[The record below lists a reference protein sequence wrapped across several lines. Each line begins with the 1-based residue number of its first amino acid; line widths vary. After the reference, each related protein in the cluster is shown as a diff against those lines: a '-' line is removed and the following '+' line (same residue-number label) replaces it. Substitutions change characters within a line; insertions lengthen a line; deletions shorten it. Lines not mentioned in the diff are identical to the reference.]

1 MARYRLL
8 NVIIPRLLPSFL
20 YALYG
25 SCKIEARGEEY
36 LKEVSGPVIYAGWH
50 GVLPFILYFGRK
62 VKMATM
68 VSQSEDGSLIVPV
81 FERFGFEVVR
91 GSSGKGGA
99 IALRQIYRFL
109 KKGYNVGFAVD
120 GSRGP
125 ARRVQGGTLFLAA
138 HTGSPIIPINVVY
151 SHSIKFNSWDKMEIP
166 IPFSRVLILYGPPI
180 YVKRGIG
187 EEEFEAIR
195 LKLERIL
202 FELYREGMMEIKR

>member
-1 MARYRLL
+1 MRYHLL
-8 NVIIPRLLPSFL
+8 NLVIPRVLPPIL
-20 YALYG
+20 CALYR
-25 SCKIEARGEEY
+25 SCKIEVRGKEH
-36 LKEVSGPVIYAGWH
+36 LKAVLGPAIYAGWH
-50 GVLPFILYFGRK
+50 GILPFILYFGSK

-109 KKGYNVGFAVD
+109 KKGYNVGLAVD

-151 SHSIKFNSWDKMEIP
+151 RHSIKFNSWDKMEIP
-166 IPFSRVLILYGPPI
+166 IPFSRVFILYGPPI

-202 FELYREGMMEIKR
+202 FELYREGMREIKR